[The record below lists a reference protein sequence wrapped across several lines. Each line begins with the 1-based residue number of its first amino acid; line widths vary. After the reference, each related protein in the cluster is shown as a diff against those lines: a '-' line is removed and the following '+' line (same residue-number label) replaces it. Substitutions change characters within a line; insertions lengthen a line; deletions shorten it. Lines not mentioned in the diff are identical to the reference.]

1 MDTIRPRT
9 GLVSPGLE
17 RLARDAAHGAPDPTT
32 SAATRYLCVGAH
44 VDPQFADRVIHDVL
58 EERHRAVCPSR
69 GIDLVPIVRHCLAA
83 RRRRLAR
90 DLAILAVLAASVV
103 VSPVPTATLTLTAWS
118 GWWLHRLARD
128 WVARG
133 PAANLRL
140 LAALAASS
148 SLFVLGA
155 GLALRQAPLA
165 SQVIDLRRESLG
177 LVLLPL
183 GVWAVVLVEAAQTR
197 DVLVRQLSRRAFD
210 PGRAPATAS
219 PAVQW
224 RLEDLAREQYG
235 HATVYSSFVPFVGS
249 GVPFSTWSLV
259 LDLQRPSRRRLIDGP
274 APSPRISVVDLQAR
288 VVAQLGHLAGVRLD
302 GGERLISLQLERHV
316 FVDGSSFRGSRTRP
330 AEGPTGP
337 QLHSAGTDVERLT
350 DEQAGPARQYLDVR
364 IGSWEEELV
373 VTVHLQFASIGRTL
387 YMEAVSCVL
396 PPINAAYHVVDA
408 MPSRMTPGA
417 LLDLVVTTTRT
428 FASAFCRA
436 PPGRAARCWRRSGA
450 GSTRRPRW
458 PPSART
464 CPSTTAR
471 GPPCA
476 SSAPRPAATAT
487 SSGWTWRSTASWS
500 TSTCSRPSETT
511 SRTRAWTSPPSPGS
525 GCGSS
530 SAACTWNPRPSEPE
544 GPGSPRGAPVSRTS
558 TDREPDP

>member
-9 GLVSPGLE
+9 GLASPGLE
-17 RLARDAAHGAPDPTT
+17 RLGRDAAHGAPDPAT

-44 VDPQFADRVIHDVL
+44 IDPQFADRVIHDVL

-103 VSPVPTATLTLTAWS
+103 VSPVPTATPTLTAWS

-128 WVARG
+128 WTARG
-133 PAANLRL
+133 PAANLRR
-140 LAALAASS
+140 LA
-148 SLFVLGA
+148 
-155 GLALRQAPLA
+155 
-165 SQVIDLRRESLG
+165 
-177 LVLLPL
+177 
-183 GVWAVVLVEAAQTR
+183 VWAVVLVEAAQTR
-197 DVLVRQLSRRAFD
+197 DVLVRRLSRRAFD

-274 APSPRISVVDLQAR
+274 APSPRISAVDLQAR

-302 GGERLISLQLERHV
+302 GGERLTSLQLERHV

-337 QLHSAGTDVERLT
+337 QLHSGGTDIERLT

-436 PPGRAARCWRRSGA
+436 PARAGRALLTPIRRWLDQETTLAAIRADLSCDYG
-450 GSTRRPRW
+450 
-458 PPSART
+458 ART
-464 CPSTTAR
+464 SVRELGAAPGCHSYFQRLDVEKYRKLVDLHVLQAIGDHLEDEGVDTSAFIRQRMRILER
-471 GPPCA
+471 GLHLE
-476 SSAPRPAATAT
+476 PAT
-487 SSGWTWRSTASWS
+487 
-500 TSTCSRPSETT
+500 
-511 SRTRAWTSPPSPGS
+511 
-525 GCGSS
+525 
-530 SAACTWNPRPSEPE
+530 
-544 GPGSPRGAPVSRTS
+544 
-558 TDREPDP
+558 

>member
-224 RLEDLAREQYG
+224 RLGTSRASSTATPPSTRASFRSSAPACRSVPGRWCSTCNARRG
-235 HATVYSSFVPFVGS
+235 AASSTAP
-249 GVPFSTWSLV
+249 
-259 LDLQRPSRRRLIDGP
+259 RRHRRR
-274 APSPRISVVDLQAR
+274 APHRRAGRPRAAVPGRAHRL
-288 VVAQLGHLAGVRLD
+288 LGRGAGGD
-302 GGERLISLQLERHV
+302 
-316 FVDGSSFRGSRTRP
+316 
-330 AEGPTGP
+330 
-337 QLHSAGTDVERLT
+337 
-350 DEQAGPARQYLDVR
+350 
-364 IGSWEEELV
+364 
-373 VTVHLQFASIGRTL
+373 
-387 YMEAVSCVL
+387 
-396 PPINAAYHVVDA
+396 
-408 MPSRMTPGA
+408 
-417 LLDLVVTTTRT
+417 
-428 FASAFCRA
+428 RA
-436 PPGRAARCWRRSGA
+436 PPVRQHRSHALHGGGELRAPADQCRLPRGRRDALADDPRGAARPGRHDHPDLRE
-450 GSTRRPRW
+450 RVL
-458 PPSART
+458 
-464 CPSTTAR
+464 
-471 GPPCA
+471 PC
-476 SSAPRPAATAT
+476 
-487 SSGWTWRSTASWS
+487 
-500 TSTCSRPSETT
+500 
-511 SRTRAWTSPPSPGS
+511 
-525 GCGSS
+525 
-530 SAACTWNPRPSEPE
+530 PRPSGSRAAGADPALARPGDHAGRHPR
-544 GPGSPRGAPVSRTS
+544 GPALRLRRADLRARARPAPGTRDLASQRVRGAPGVPR
-558 TDREPDP
+558 

>member
-128 WVARG
+128 W
-133 PAANLRL
+133 AA
-140 LAALAASS
+140 
-148 SLFVLGA
+148 
-155 GLALRQAPLA
+155 P
-165 SQVIDLRRESLG
+165 
-177 LVLLPL
+177 
-183 GVWAVVLVEAAQTR
+183 
-197 DVLVRQLSRRAFD
+197 
-210 PGRAPATAS
+210 S

-274 APSPRISVVDLQAR
+274 APSPRISAVDLQAR
-288 VVAQLGHLAGVRLD
+288 VVAQLGHLARVRLD
-302 GGERLISLQLERHV
+302 GGERLTSLQLERHV

-417 LLDLVVTTTRT
+417 LLDLVVTT
-428 FASAFCRA
+428 
-436 PPGRAARCWRRSGA
+436 
-450 GSTRRPRW
+450 
-458 PPSART
+458 
-464 CPSTTAR
+464 
-471 GPPCA
+471 
-476 SSAPRPAATAT
+476 
-487 SSGWTWRSTASWS
+487 
-500 TSTCSRPSETT
+500 
-511 SRTRAWTSPPSPGS
+511 
-525 GCGSS
+525 
-530 SAACTWNPRPSEPE
+530 
-544 GPGSPRGAPVSRTS
+544 
-558 TDREPDP
+558 

>member
-9 GLVSPGLE
+9 GLASPGLE
-17 RLARDAAHGAPDPTT
+17 RLGRDAAHGAPDPAT

-44 VDPQFADRVIHDVL
+44 IDPQFADRVIHDVL

-128 WVARG
+128 WTARG
-133 PAANLRL
+133 PAANLRR
-140 LAALAASS
+140 LAALAVSS

-165 SQVIDLRRESLG
+165 SHVIDLRRESLG

-197 DVLVRQLSRRAFD
+197 DVLVRRLSRRAFD

-274 APSPRISVVDLQAR
+274 APSPRISAVDLQAR
-288 VVAQLGHLAGVRLD
+288 VVAQFGHLAEVRLD
-302 GGERLISLQLERHV
+302 GGERLTALQLERHV

-337 QLHSAGTDVERLT
+337 RLHSGGTDIERLT

-373 VTVHLQFASIGRTL
+373 VTVHLQFATIGRTL

-428 FASAFCRA
+428 SASAFCRA
-436 PPGRAARCWRRSGA
+436 PARAGRALLTPIRRWLDQETTLAAIREDLSFDYG
-450 GSTRRPRW
+450 
-458 PPSART
+458 ART
-464 CPSTTAR
+464 SVRELGAAPGCHSYFQRLDVEKYRKLVDLHVLQAIGDHLEDEGVDTSAFIRQRMRILER
-471 GPPCA
+471 GLHLE
-476 SSAPRPAATAT
+476 PAT
-487 SSGWTWRSTASWS
+487 
-500 TSTCSRPSETT
+500 
-511 SRTRAWTSPPSPGS
+511 
-525 GCGSS
+525 
-530 SAACTWNPRPSEPE
+530 
-544 GPGSPRGAPVSRTS
+544 
-558 TDREPDP
+558 

>member
-165 SQVIDLRRESLG
+165 SQVIDL
-177 LVLLPL
+177 
-183 GVWAVVLVEAAQTR
+183 
-197 DVLVRQLSRRAFD
+197 
-210 PGRAPATAS
+210 
-219 PAVQW
+219 
-224 RLEDLAREQYG
+224 
-235 HATVYSSFVPFVGS
+235 
-249 GVPFSTWSLV
+249 
-259 LDLQRPSRRRLIDGP
+259 
-274 APSPRISVVDLQAR
+274 QAR

-330 AEGPTGP
+330 AEGSTGP

-428 FASAFCRA
+428 FASA
-436 PPGRAARCWRRSGA
+436 
-450 GSTRRPRW
+450 
-458 PPSART
+458 
-464 CPSTTAR
+464 
-471 GPPCA
+471 
-476 SSAPRPAATAT
+476 
-487 SSGWTWRSTASWS
+487 
-500 TSTCSRPSETT
+500 
-511 SRTRAWTSPPSPGS
+511 
-525 GCGSS
+525 
-530 SAACTWNPRPSEPE
+530 
-544 GPGSPRGAPVSRTS
+544 
-558 TDREPDP
+558 

>member
-32 SAATRYLCVGAH
+32 SAAIRYLCVAAH
-44 VDPQFADRVIHDVL
+44 FDPQFADRVIHDVL

-90 DLAILAVLAASVV
+90 DLAILAVLAASVA
-103 VSPVPTATLTLTAWS
+103 VSP
-118 GWWLHRLARD
+118 
-128 WVARG
+128 
-133 PAANLRL
+133 
-140 LAALAASS
+140 

-350 DEQAGPARQYLDVR
+350 DEQAGPARQYLD
-364 IGSWEEELV
+364 
-373 VTVHLQFASIGRTL
+373 
-387 YMEAVSCVL
+387 
-396 PPINAAYHVVDA
+396 
-408 MPSRMTPGA
+408 
-417 LLDLVVTTTRT
+417 
-428 FASAFCRA
+428 
-436 PPGRAARCWRRSGA
+436 
-450 GSTRRPRW
+450 
-458 PPSART
+458 
-464 CPSTTAR
+464 
-471 GPPCA
+471 
-476 SSAPRPAATAT
+476 
-487 SSGWTWRSTASWS
+487 
-500 TSTCSRPSETT
+500 
-511 SRTRAWTSPPSPGS
+511 
-525 GCGSS
+525 
-530 SAACTWNPRPSEPE
+530 
-544 GPGSPRGAPVSRTS
+544 
-558 TDREPDP
+558 

>member
-235 HATVYSSFVPFVGS
+235 HA
-249 GVPFSTWSLV
+249 
-259 LDLQRPSRRRLIDGP
+259 
-274 APSPRISVVDLQAR
+274 PSPRISVVDLQAR

-337 QLHSAGTDVERLT
+337 QLHSAGT
-350 DEQAGPARQYLDVR
+350 
-364 IGSWEEELV
+364 
-373 VTVHLQFASIGRTL
+373 
-387 YMEAVSCVL
+387 
-396 PPINAAYHVVDA
+396 
-408 MPSRMTPGA
+408 
-417 LLDLVVTTTRT
+417 
-428 FASAFCRA
+428 
-436 PPGRAARCWRRSGA
+436 
-450 GSTRRPRW
+450 
-458 PPSART
+458 
-464 CPSTTAR
+464 
-471 GPPCA
+471 
-476 SSAPRPAATAT
+476 
-487 SSGWTWRSTASWS
+487 
-500 TSTCSRPSETT
+500 
-511 SRTRAWTSPPSPGS
+511 
-525 GCGSS
+525 
-530 SAACTWNPRPSEPE
+530 
-544 GPGSPRGAPVSRTS
+544 
-558 TDREPDP
+558 